1 MNDDF
6 FLKLSHRVAPLR
18 ISSCITLS
26 LFSYS
31 FRVTNAHFIR
41 VFFFHC
47 LARKLLQV
55 SRSWVCS
62 LHCVRPRTT
71 KIGVIGRSGDFRI
84 LETFGQDL
92 AFCIT
97 RNNLKFA
104 DLTER
109 FSDFVALTPEER
121 AEIFGISITQQVD

>member
-41 VFFFHC
+41 VFFFSLPGKEIAPGITFMGLFAALCTATHD
-47 LARKLLQV
+47 QN
-55 SRSWVCS
+55 RSNW
-62 LHCVRPRTT
+62 
-71 KIGVIGRSGDFRI
+71 
-84 LETFGQDL
+84 
-92 AFCIT
+92 
-97 RNNLKFA
+97 
-104 DLTER
+104 
-109 FSDFVALTPEER
+109 EEW
-121 AEIFGISITQQVD
+121 